1 MTSRYKIRLE
11 EKNMLL
17 QQLSQRHQI
26 ISSCMHQ
33 YPLPSLNNSQVLHL
47 ISDFICL
54 ILLLKSFNFKVNLEL
69 LSQVSGFTCKLFDDR
84 FLAKTDDQN
93 FAILKQ
99 WVLTVKKLKG
109 DLSYT
114 DVQSFLGFYAT
125 LNNIIPKIK
134 IDKFYPKQIHIETQS
149 RCNAKCTFCE
159 YTNLSRKGIEMPMS
173 LIDKILEELS
183 VIPSNH
189 SITISPYKVSE
200 PFLDRRLPLI
210 CSKIINSHPGAV
222 VTIVSNGNYAP
233 KETFQEIFNNP
244 KLFTR
249 DSFSKIRITFSL
261 NTCDES
267 EYESLMGLKFRK
279 TIDNL
284 NWIHSYF
291 RALEVKPNIRLSR
304 VSTSPGGD
312 KNFIQY
318 CSKNFPDFKLKLLK
332 LNDWAGENPL
342 LRTYLQNSN
351 LEGANFFGGFPCHRW
366 QDLSIS
372 STGEVSLCCMDS
384 GESSLLLGSVAEN
397 NCLDLYRAKVARFV
411 PQTERRV
418 HSESPCS
425 SCTYYQGSSLRK
437 ASISH
442 FQSTK
447 DLHLISDDG

>member
-1 MTSRYKIRLE
+1 MTSRYKTRLE

-17 QQLSQRHQI
+17 QELSQRHQI

-33 YPLPSLNNSQVLHL
+33 HPSPSLNRSQVLHL

-69 LSQVSGFTCKLFDDR
+69 LSQVSRFTCQLFDDR

-99 WVLTVKKLKG
+99 WVLTVEKLKG

-114 DVQSFLGFYAT
+114 DVQSFLGFYAA
-125 LNNIIPKIK
+125 LNNIIPKIM
-134 IDKFYPKQIHIETQS
+134 IDKIYPKQVHIETQS

-159 YTNLSRKGIEMPMS
+159 YTSLSRKGIEMPMS

-210 CSKIINSHPGAV
+210 CSKIINSHPRAV

-318 CSKNFPDFKLKLLK
+318 
-332 LNDWAGENPL
+332 
-342 LRTYLQNSN
+342 
-351 LEGANFFGGFPCHRW
+351 
-366 QDLSIS
+366 
-372 STGEVSLCCMDS
+372 
-384 GESSLLLGSVAEN
+384 
-397 NCLDLYRAKVARFV
+397 
-411 PQTERRV
+411 
-418 HSESPCS
+418 
-425 SCTYYQGSSLRK
+425 
-437 ASISH
+437 
-442 FQSTK
+442 
-447 DLHLISDDG
+447 